1 MNSGGQFANLR
12 LNGQEGQSQ
21 ERFWPSFTT
30 IMMVI
35 AMVFLLALV
44 VMLMRNME
52 LVGQLRTTMEAE
64 RSAAELARTTGEEKE
79 VLALRLNE
87 AESQLSA
94 LRLQLMRQED
104 ERGQQDSAITSQTS
118 QIKEQQQLIDKLTGE
133 RDLLQLKKGQLEDQF
148 ARMKDELKIA
158 NAQVAR
164 LEKEEVR
171 LVRSETQLRKELA
184 KKEQQWE
191 AAQST
196 STDLKQHQDQMAK
209 ELAEVRKRSDAVQK
223 ELDNLHKSSSR
234 QAEELASFRGQ
245 AHQSGRELNA
255 LRNDYEQLQLKYNK
269 LIKPTRSPLG
279 KHIVEVRYSK
289 VKGEY
294 RVEYKDAQ
302 QTKFKQVTREEL
314 EGQLM
319 ALKAQYPNG
328 LYIKV
333 TLPEDSGLTYNEA
346 WSFTSELHK
355 RYDYYYQM
363 GVKPAGEA
371 LKPEGGVPA
380 ARQ

>member
-1 MNSGGQFANLR
+1 MSASGQFANLR

-64 RSAAELARTTGEEKE
+64 RLAAELARTTGEEKE
-79 VLALRLNE
+79 VLAIKLND
-87 AESQLSA
+87 AESQLAA
-94 LRLQLMRQED
+94 LRLQLMRQEE
-104 ERGQQDSAITSQTS
+104 ERGHQDSAITSQTS
-118 QIKEQQQLIDKLTGE
+118 QIKEQQQLIDKLSEE
-133 RDLLQLKKGQLEDQF
+133 RDLLSLKKGQLEDQF

-171 LVRSETQLRKELA
+171 LARSESQLRKELA
-184 KKEQQWE
+184 KMEQQWE
-191 AAQST
+191 SAQST
-196 STDLKQHQDQMAK
+196 STDLQQHQDQMAK
-209 ELAEVRKRSDAVQK
+209 ELSEARKRSDAVQK
-223 ELDNLHKSSSR
+223 ELDNLRRSSSR
-234 QAEELASFRGQ
+234 QAEELAGFRGQ

-255 LRNDYEQLQLKYNK
+255 LRNDHEQLQLKYNK

-279 KHIVEVRYSK
+279 KQVIEVRYSK

-294 RVEYKDAQ
+294 RIEYKDAQ
-302 QTKFKQVTREEL
+302 QTKFKRVTQEEL
-314 EGQLM
+314 EGHLM
-319 ALKAQYPNG
+319 ALKAEHPNG

-333 TLPEDSGLTYNEA
+333 TLPEKSGLTYSEA
-346 WSFTSELHK
+346 WSFTSDLHK
-355 RYDYYYQM
+355 RYDYYYQT
-363 GVKPAGEA
+363 GVKPVSEVP
-371 LKPEGGVPA
+371 KPEADVPA
-380 ARQ
+380 AK